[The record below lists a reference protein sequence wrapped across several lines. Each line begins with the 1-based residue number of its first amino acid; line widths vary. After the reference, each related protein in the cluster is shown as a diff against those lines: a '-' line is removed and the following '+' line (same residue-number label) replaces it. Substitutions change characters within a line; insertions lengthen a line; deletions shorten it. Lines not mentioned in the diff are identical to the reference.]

1 RNYTHLVEGI
11 VVELSCFKLQ
21 KPSSICKY
29 LTVLLSEQDFFSGL
43 LFRQP
48 LFLFKKNAKKA
59 LFYLEF

>member
-1 RNYTHLVEGI
+1 NYTHLVEGI

-43 LFRQP
+43 LIEEAIFYVALHFCFAFP
-48 LFLFKKNAKKA
+48 PKK
-59 LFYLEF
+59 

>member
-43 LFRQP
+43 VLN
-48 LFLFKKNAKKA
+48 KEV
-59 LFYLEF
+59 FYILNIAYHYLINS

>member
-43 LFRQP
+43 LRAGCFFYINYFYGI
-48 LFLFKKNAKKA
+48 FLNNS
-59 LFYLEF
+59 Y

>member
-1 RNYTHLVEGI
+1 NYTHLVEGI

-43 LFRQP
+43 LKKYRDFLCLHLSDAA
-48 LFLFKKNAKKA
+48 LFL
-59 LFYLEF
+59 

>member
-43 LFRQP
+43 LFKYRD
-48 LFLFKKNAKKA
+48 FLA
-59 LFYLEF
+59 LFSSFNISMI

>member
-43 LFRQP
+43 ACSGV
-48 LFLFKKNAKKA
+48 FLIVLLQISAI
-59 LFYLEF
+59 YYS